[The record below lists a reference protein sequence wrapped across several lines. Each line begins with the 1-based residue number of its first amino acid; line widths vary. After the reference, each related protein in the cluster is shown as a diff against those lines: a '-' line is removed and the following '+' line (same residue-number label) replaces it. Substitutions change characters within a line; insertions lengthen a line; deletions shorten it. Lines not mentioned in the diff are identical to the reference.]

1 MILIFFQSCYFGI
14 WSNLSFGSN
23 SICSFFFFADPTKS
37 SFDGQEEV
45 PTGRSLLHRAF
56 YTEVG
61 HLFSE
66 EVSLRPSPP
75 TPLFAHRILE
85 SNQA

>member
-1 MILIFFQSCYFGI
+1 MLFWDLVQFVI
-14 WSNLSFGSN
+14 WLKEYLLVL
-23 SICSFFFFADPTKS
+23 FFADPTKS

-75 TPLFAHRILE
+75 TPPFAHRILE